1 MQSCPICE
9 TQAVKIKALRASSI
23 YEINCSHCGLFQLTD
38 LLFLSIREE
47 IQKDPIK
54 IRQFRNYLFKC
65 LSDKKPTLIFD
76 YQIKGILTNGDPF

>member
-9 TQAVKIKALRASSI
+9 TQAVKIKALSASST
-23 YEINCSHCGLFQLTD
+23 YEIHCSDCGLFQLTD
-38 LLFLSIREE
+38 LLFHSIREE